1 MAPAAGGGSPR
12 LPVDGQVRL
21 LTKVARLY
29 HERGVRQTEI
39 AQMLHLSQ
47 ARVSRLLKRAAEL
60 GIVRT
65 VVVVAPGVHTDLEEQ
80 LETRHGLLEA
90 VVVDAEEDEQ
100 DVLAAL
106 GSAGAGYLETT
117 LTGGERLGIS
127 SWSATLLGVADR
139 LHPFRTPGAESIIQL
154 VGGVGV
160 ASVQAEAN
168 RLLGQ
173 LASVLGASP
182 TFVPAPG
189 LVGSPDV
196 RAALL
201 RDPAMGSIASQW
213 RQLSMAL
220 VGIGSLA
227 PSRLLLDSGNA
238 GGPTEQQHLREV
250 GAVGDVCNRFFDAAG
265 AQVPSELDDR
275 VVGIDPATFRAIPR
289 RVGIAGGERKRQA
302 IRAAVLGGWVN
313 VLVTDVATARA
324 LLDEP
329 AG

>member
-1 MAPAAGGGSPR
+1 MAPAAGSGSSR
-12 LPVDGQVRL
+12 LTADSQVRL

-29 HERGVRQTEI
+29 HERGVRQTDI
-39 AQMLHLSQ
+39 ASMLHLSQ

-65 VVVVAPGVHTDLEEQ
+65 VVVVAPGVHTDLEEE
-80 LETRHGLLEA
+80 LEARYGLLEA
-90 VVVDAEEDEQ
+90 VVVDAEGDEQ

-106 GSAGAGYLETT
+106 GSAGAGYLETA

-127 SWSATLLGVADR
+127 SWSATLLAVADR

-168 RLLGQ
+168 RLLSQ
-173 LASVLGASP
+173 LAAVLGASP

-196 RAALL
+196 RAGLL
-201 RDPAMGSIASQW
+201 DDPAMESIAHQW
-213 RQLSMAL
+213 QQLTMAL

-227 PSRLLLDSGNA
+227 PSRLLRDSGNA
-238 GGPTEQQHLREV
+238 GSPLEQQHLREA
-250 GAVGDVCNRFFDAAG
+250 GAVGDVCHRFFAADG
-265 AQVPSELDDR
+265 ALVPSELDGR
-275 VVGIDPATFRAIPR
+275 VVGVDPTTYRAIPR
-289 RVGIAGGERKRQA
+289 RIGLAGGERKRQA

-324 LLDEP
+324 LLD
-329 AG
+329 G